1 MKSIKETNPQG
12 KRLLNYRPKHVSFQI
27 EETECCSRWLV
38 RGDTCICIFV
48 LIHTTGPNWLKLFS
62 EMIFLGQRRVLE
74 LTQTWNFNLQIILFK
89 EFSFI

>member
-12 KRLLNYRPKHVSFQI
+12 KTLLNYRPKHVSFQI

-48 LIHTTGPNWLKLFS
+48 YMLAIAGRTIGPDWLKLFS
-62 EMIFLGQRRVLE
+62 EIIFFRAIMIQSLVS
-74 LTQTWNFNLQIILFK
+74 IYIK
-89 EFSFI
+89 M